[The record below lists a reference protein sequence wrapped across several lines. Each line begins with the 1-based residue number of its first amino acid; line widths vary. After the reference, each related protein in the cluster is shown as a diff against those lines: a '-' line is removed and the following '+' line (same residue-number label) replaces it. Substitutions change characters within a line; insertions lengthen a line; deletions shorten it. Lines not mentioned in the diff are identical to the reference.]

1 MASSTASSSSATN
14 EQQKIVNGF
23 QKLRELQQ
31 ATINELSK
39 IQTEQ
44 REHTTV
50 LKTVQSLEPN
60 RKCFRQVGDTLFE
73 FTASE
78 LIVLLEETIKR
89 FKQRVDELENQVV
102 KVGEDINAY
111 KEKHN
116 IRFLSNKD
124 VIELQKK
131 QALSKIS
138 QLDLGPDGKAQ

>member
-1 MASSTASSSSATN
+1 MSTTSSAATN

-31 ATINELSK
+31 NAISDLSK

-44 REHTTV
+44 REHMTV
-50 LKTVQSLEPN
+50 LKTVQTLEPD

-73 FTASE
+73 FKASE
-78 LIVLLEETIKR
+78 LTVVLEETIKR
-89 FKQRVDELENQVV
+89 FRQRADELENQVV
-102 KVGEDINAY
+102 KIGEDINAY

-124 VIELQKK
+124 VMELQKK

-138 QLDLGPDGKAQ
+138 QLDLGSGVINQRD